1 VHLDGANLYNLS
13 LLVRSHIQPAFS
25 DPAICWK
32 SINSLAEALIGLFTA
47 KQNQQDLIDAIQLY
61 HVFLATLEPGSTLKP
76 GSTFVSSSLRK
87 ISSAIPIDT
96 KQGDIEAIER
106 MADNVNPSKF
116 TRFSYLSLHGI
127 AEHITNPDLHSID
140 RVKNWYRRSLSCPA
154 GDVLCRLQIA
164 LACARITENIGE
176 AEFSLEMYEKSL
188 QLLQQHVSTA
198 HEGSW
203 AEPVERLATSLA
215 VDAAAAALHLKK
227 VNEAVQSLEW
237 GRELLWAYIVQSRT
251 RKGGE
256 KQTSEADRISCPR
269 PSLPDLLKATQD
281 HPVVILIASRRS
293 CDAIIVSNA
302 HPKALHVPLKTI
314 SLSSL
319 AELSTTFQAC
329 TSHASGDSE
338 SDEDK
343 LKGVLRS
350 LWVNVVSPVIN
361 HLQNVRPNPRIWW
374 YPTSVF
380 STLPV
385 HAAGEYTSE
394 GKELSTLYVS
404 SYTFS
409 ITSLLR
415 ARTCKSDHPKSSS
428 KFAAIYQAKSFQN
441 DEHRDDEY
449 ARVELSE
456 MEVDVVRR
464 NLPVSL
470 SFTRFADATKER
482 ANARAFEKCGWF
494 HLIAYAT
501 QDACQPLN
509 SSFLMRDGSLS
520 IPDILS
526 ANNSPKEFA
535 FLSARPVASR
545 FSWMQNEVIQ
555 FAAGLQISGFRS
567 VVWTMGDVDDSKAC
581 EIIDKFYK
589 AFFRLDTL
597 DCTRAAQA
605 LHDALKDDGLPLRQ
619 RIAFA
624 HFGL

>member
-1 VHLDGANLYNLS
+1 VHLDGANVYNLS
-13 LLVRSHIQPAFS
+13 LLVRSHQQPAFS

-32 SINSLAEALIGLFTA
+32 SIDNLAEALIGRFTA
-47 KQNQQDLIDAIQLY
+47 KPHQHDLIDAIQLY
-61 HVFLATLEPGSTLKP
+61 HVFLATLEPGSTLKS
-76 GSTFVSSSLRK
+76 GSTFVSSSLPK
-87 ISSAIPIDT
+87 ISSAIPIGT
-96 KQGDIEAIER
+96 EQGDIEAIER
-106 MADNVNPSKF
+106 GMAENVNPSQF
-116 TRFSYLSLHGI
+116 TRFSYLSLHDI
-127 AEHITNPDLHSID
+127 AEHITNPDPQRID
-140 RVKNWYRRSLSCPA
+140 RFKNWYRRSLSCPA

-164 LACARITENIGE
+164 LACARIAENIGE
-176 AEFSLEMYEKSL
+176 ADFSLEMYETSL
-188 QLLQQHVSTA
+188 QLLQQHVSAA

-227 VNEAVQSLEW
+227 VNEAVELLEW
-237 GRELLWAYIVQSRT
+237 GRELLWAYLVQSRT
-251 RKGGE
+251 SKGGE
-256 KQTSEADRISCPR
+256 KQTSEADRISCQH

-281 HPVVILIASRRS
+281 HPVVVLIASRRS

-302 HPKALHVPLKTI
+302 HPWQALHVPLKI

-329 TSHASGDSE
+329 TSYASEDSE

-343 LKGVLRS
+343 LKSILLS
-350 LWVNVVSPVIN
+350 LWVNVVSPVIDR
-361 HLQNVRPNPRIWW
+361 LQNVRPNSRIWW

-385 HAAGEYTSE
+385 HAAGEYTSG
-394 GKELSTLYVS
+394 GKELSMLYVS
-404 SYTFS
+404 SYTSS

-415 ARTCKSDHPKSSS
+415 ARTCNDHPESSS
-428 KFAAIYQAKSFQN
+428 EFAAIYQANPFHN
-441 DEHRDDEY
+441 NEHRDDEY
-449 ARVELSE
+449 AGVELSE
-456 MEVDVVRR
+456 MEADVVKR
-464 NLPVSL
+464 NLPASL
-470 SFTRFADATKER
+470 SFTRFADATKED
-482 ANARAFEKCGWF
+482 ANEAFENCGWF

-501 QDACQPLN
+501 QNACQPLN

-526 ANNSPKEFA
+526 VDHFPKEFA

-567 VVWTMGDVDDSKAC
+567 VVGTMGDVDDSKAR

-589 AFFRLDTL
+589 AFFRPDTL